1 MKKSML
7 AISVG
12 MLTLASLPH
21 FAPVEILAAP
31 TPAPNQNGYPSANGK
46 TGIAAAKRAAKKRR
60 RAK

>member
-1 MKKSML
+1 MKKTML

-12 MLTLASLPH
+12 MLTLASLPR

-31 TPAPNQNGYPSANGK
+31 TPNQNGYPSANGK

>member
-1 MKKSML
+1 MKKSIL

-12 MLTLASLPH
+12 MLTLASLPR
-21 FAPVEILAAP
+21 FSPAEIWAPP
-31 TPAPNQNGYPSANGK
+31 KPNQGSYPSPTGK

>member
-12 MLTLASLPH
+12 MLTLASLPR
-21 FAPVEILAAP
+21 FAPVEILTAP
-31 TPAPNQNGYPSANGK
+31 NLPPNQNGYQSANGK
-46 TGIAAAKRAAKKRR
+46 TGIAAARRAAKKRR